1 MKKLI
6 CNLCSI
12 ALGVTASV
20 ICFLPIFDVT
30 KTIGDTTIWYNTKF
44 SLFTEA
50 NKTSVALLN
59 YSPTLKIVCA
69 IIAGFLIAFTA
80 AIILLSLVDLFKGKK
95 AKNTGLKK
103 IIGLFMFL
111 LSILFVVFS
120 LLFMNNHSV
129 EIAGTITKIDFVNLS
144 EYLVIPIGYALS
156 GVFALIAD
164 NK

>member
-6 CNLCSI
+6 CNLCSVI
-12 ALGVTASV
+12 LGAVASV
-20 ICFLPIFDVT
+20 VCFLPIFDVVT
-30 KTIGDTTIWYNTKF
+30 VAGENSVWFKTPF
-44 SLFTEA
+44 SIFTAA
-50 NKTSVALLN
+50 NEKSVALLE

-69 IIAGFLIAFTA
+69 FIAGFLIAFTVA
-80 AIILLSLVDLFKGKK
+80 ILLLAIVDLIKGKK

-111 LSILFVVFS
+111 MSILFVIFS
-120 LLFMNNHSV
+120 LLFIKNHSV
-129 EIAGTITKIDFVNLS
+129 EILGAVTKIDFVSIS
-144 EYLVIPIGYALS
+144 EYLIIPIGFSLS

>member
-6 CNLCSI
+6 CNLCSVV
-12 ALGVTASV
+12 LGVVASV

-30 KTIGDTTIWYNTKF
+30 KTIGDKTIWYDTKF
-44 SLFTEA
+44 GLFTPA
-50 NKTSVALLN
+50 NENSVALLD

-80 AIILLSLVDLFKGKK
+80 AIILLSLIDLIKGKK
-95 AKNTGLKK
+95 AKNTGVKK

-129 EIAGTITKIDFVNLS
+129 EVLNTITKIDFVSIS
-144 EYLVIPIGYALS
+144 EYLIIPIGYSLS
-156 GVFALIAD
+156 GVFALVAD